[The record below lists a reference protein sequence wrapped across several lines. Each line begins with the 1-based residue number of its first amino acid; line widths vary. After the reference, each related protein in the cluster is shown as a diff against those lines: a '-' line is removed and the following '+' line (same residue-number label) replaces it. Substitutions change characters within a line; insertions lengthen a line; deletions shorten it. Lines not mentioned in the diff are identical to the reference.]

1 MMDQRAKTPFGHTL
15 ADRFCENYVRFGGR
29 CSYILLPR
37 LLVDKA
43 MADADR
49 ILQPNARRDNLVEFE
64 GTPAYRIRN
73 KLVVALHRHRNNI
86 KALFAALCQ
95 MFTEEA
101 IRELFTE
108 PNIWIL
114 NHNEQAWRLRTAE
127 INEENRLRKLGK
139 GPSELHRECKRRT
152 ANKST
157 VWALRELRDLRT

>member
-1 MMDQRAKTPFGHTL
+1 MMDRRAKTPFGHTL
-15 ADRFCENYVRFGGR
+15 ADRFCENYVRCGGR
-29 CSYILLPR
+29 NSYILLPR

-49 ILQPNARRDNLVEFE
+49 LLQPCARRKNLVEFE

-73 KLVVALHRHRNNI
+73 RLVVALRRHRNNI
-86 KALFAALCQ
+86 KALFAALYS

-114 NHNEQAWRLRTAE
+114 NHNEQARRIRTAE
-127 INEENRLRKLGK
+127 INEENRLRKIGK
-139 GPSELHRECKRRT
+139 GPSAIHRECEART

-157 VWALRELRDLRT
+157 AWAMRELRELRT

>member
-1 MMDQRAKTPFGHTL
+1 MMNRRRLSPAGPTV

-49 ILQPNARRDNLVEFE
+49 ILQPNSRRNNLVEFD
-64 GTPAYRIRN
+64 GTPAYRVRN
-73 KLVVALHRHRNNI
+73 KLVVALRRHRNNI
-86 KALFAALCQ
+86 KALFAALYSL
-95 MFTEEA
+95 FTEEA

-108 PNIWIL
+108 PNIWVL
-114 NHNEQAWRLRTAE
+114 NHNDQARKKRAAE
-127 INEENRLRKLGK
+127 INEANRLRKTGK
-139 GPSELHRECKRRT
+139 GPSALHRECEVRT

-157 VWALRELRDLRT
+157 AWAMRELRELRT